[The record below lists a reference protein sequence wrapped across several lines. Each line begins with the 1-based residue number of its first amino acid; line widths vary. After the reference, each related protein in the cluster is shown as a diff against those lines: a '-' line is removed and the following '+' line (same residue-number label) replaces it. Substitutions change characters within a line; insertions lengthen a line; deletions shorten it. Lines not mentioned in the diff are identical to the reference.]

1 MKYIEN
7 YIRFSGREWFETLP
21 KDVQDEWL
29 KEVELHKDVVGRTGK
44 ILSDDYT
51 YLNWFI
57 WASFIMR
64 DTKMGL
70 EYWENVVVK
79 YQRCSLETLL
89 RNHKLS
95 SIGI

>member
-1 MKYIEN
+1 MN
-7 YIRFSGREWFETLP
+7 YTFRFLGREWLETLP

-29 KEVELHKDVVGRTGK
+29 KEVDLHKDVVVRTEK

-57 WASFIMR
+57 WSSFTMR

-70 EYWENVVVK
+70 EYWEKVVFK
-79 YQRCSLETLL
+79 HQRSSLETLL

>member
-1 MKYIEN
+1 MTMN
-7 YIRFSGREWFETLP
+7 YTFRFLGREWLETLP
-21 KDVQDEWL
+21 KDVQDEWI
-29 KEVELHKDVVGRTGK
+29 KEVDLHKDVVVRTEE

-57 WASFIMR
+57 WSSFTMS

-70 EYWENVVVK
+70 EYWENVVFK
-79 YQRCSLETLL
+79 HQRSSLETLL

>member
-1 MKYIEN
+1 MKYTEN

-21 KDVQDEWL
+21 KDIQNEWL
-29 KEVELHKDVVGRTGK
+29 KEVDLHKDVVLTEK

-57 WASFIMR
+57 WSSFTMR

-79 YQRCSLETLL
+79 YQRSSLETLL

>member
-1 MKYIEN
+1 MTMN
-7 YIRFSGREWFETLP
+7 YTFRFLGREWLETLP

-29 KEVELHKDVVGRTGK
+29 KEVDLHKDVVVRTEK

-57 WASFIMR
+57 WSSFTMR

-70 EYWENVVVK
+70 EYWEKVVFK
-79 YQRCSLETLL
+79 HQRSSLETLL

>member
-1 MKYIEN
+1 MDYTQN
-7 YIRFSGREWFETLP
+7 FIRFSGQEWFDTLP
-21 KDVQDEWL
+21 KDVQEEWL
-29 KEVELHKDVVGRTGK
+29 KEVDLHVFVVEPEK

-51 YLNWFI
+51 NLNWFI
-57 WASFIMR
+57 WGSFTMR

-70 EYWENVVVK
+70 KYWENVVGK
-79 YQRCSLETLL
+79 HQTTSLETLL

>member
-1 MKYIEN
+1 MKYTEN

-21 KDVQDEWL
+21 KDIKNEWL
-29 KEVELHKDVVGRTGK
+29 KEVDLHKDVVLTEK

-57 WASFIMR
+57 WSSFTMR

-79 YQRCSLETLL
+79 YQRSSLETLL

>member
-21 KDVQDEWL
+21 KDVQNEWL
-29 KEVELHKDVVGRTGK
+29 KEVDLHKDVVGPEK
-44 ILSDDYT
+44 ILSDEYA

-57 WASFIMR
+57 WASFTMR
-64 DTKMGL
+64 DTKMGI
-70 EYWENVVVK
+70 EYWENVVLK
-79 YQRCSLETLL
+79 NQSTSLETLL

>member
-1 MKYIEN
+1 MKYTHN
-7 YIRFSGREWFETLP
+7 YIRFSGQEWFDTLP
-21 KDVQDEWL
+21 KDVQEEWL
-29 KEVELHKDVVGRTGK
+29 KEVDIHVFVVVPDK
-44 ILSDDYT
+44 ILSDDYA

-57 WASFIMR
+57 WASFTMR

-70 EYWENVVVK
+70 KYWENVVGK
-79 YQRCSLETLL
+79 HQTTSLETLL

>member
-1 MKYIEN
+1 MEYTF
-7 YIRFSGREWFETLP
+7 RFSGHEWFDTLP

-29 KEVELHKDVVGRTGK
+29 KEVDLHKDLVGSDK

-57 WASFIMR
+57 WASFTMR

-70 EYWENVVVK
+70 EYWENVVFK
-79 YQRCSLETLL
+79 NQSTSLDTLL

>member
-1 MKYIEN
+1 MKYTQN

-21 KDVQDEWL
+21 KDVQEEWI
-29 KEVELHKDVVGRTGK
+29 KEVELHKDVVGPEK
-44 ILSDDYT
+44 ILSDEYA

-57 WASFIMR
+57 WASFTMR

-70 EYWENVVVK
+70 EYWEKVVFK
-79 YQRCSLETLL
+79 NQRSSLETLL
-89 RNHKLS
+89 RNQKLS

>member
-1 MKYIEN
+1 MTMN
-7 YIRFSGREWFETLP
+7 YTFRFLGREWLETLP

-29 KEVELHKDVVGRTGK
+29 KEVDLHKDVVVRTEK

-57 WASFIMR
+57 WSSFTMR

-70 EYWENVVVK
+70 EYWEKVVFK
-79 YQRCSLETLL
+79 HQTSSLETLL

>member
-1 MKYIEN
+1 MDYTQN
-7 YIRFSGREWFETLP
+7 YIRFSGQEWFDTLP
-21 KDVQDEWL
+21 KDVQHEWL
-29 KEVELHKDVVGRTGK
+29 KEVDHHVFEVEPEK

-57 WASFIMR
+57 CASFIMR
-64 DTKMGL
+64 ETKMGL
-70 EYWENVVVK
+70 EYWEKVVVK
-79 YQRCSLETLL
+79 YQRSSLETLL

>member
-1 MKYIEN
+1 MKYTQN

-29 KEVELHKDVVGRTGK
+29 KEVDLHKDVVGSEK

-57 WASFIMR
+57 WASFTMR

-70 EYWENVVVK
+70 EYWEKVVFK
-79 YQRCSLETLL
+79 HQRSSLETLL

>member
-1 MKYIEN
+1 MDYIEN
-7 YIRFSGREWFETLP
+7 YIRFSGQEWFDTLP
-21 KDVQDEWL
+21 KDVQEEWI
-29 KEVELHKDVVGRTGK
+29 KEVDLHVFVVEPEK

-57 WASFIMR
+57 WASFTMR

-70 EYWENVVVK
+70 EYWENVVGK
-79 YQRCSLETLL
+79 HQRSSLETLL

>member
-1 MKYIEN
+1 MKYTQN
-7 YIRFSGREWFETLP
+7 YIRFSGQEWFDTLP
-21 KDVQDEWL
+21 KDVQHEWL
-29 KEVELHKDVVGRTGK
+29 KEVDLHVFVAEPDK

-57 WASFIMR
+57 WTSFTMR

-70 EYWENVVVK
+70 KYWENVVGK
-79 YQRCSLETLL
+79 HQTTSLETLL